1 MSRYTIPF
9 LVLSC
14 VPFFAKAQDTHIIR
28 GLDFYYLPDT
38 VWMQPG
44 DSIHFQTAGIHDMV
58 QTDSAYWAIGQAI
71 GNGGFQTV
79 IGEEV
84 TFAIDTAGTYYFVCS
99 PHGIVGMVGVLI
111 VDSMVTTSVPDGRVP
126 ELRSYPIPAQD
137 ILFVAVELLPDDRVV
152 VCDGAGRTM
161 AVPFSTNGSRTA
173 LQVAHLAPSHY
184 TFLVTT
190 AKGARKGR
198 GTFVVGPK

>member
-1 MSRYTIPF
+1 MLRCAILLLLLLCAAF
-9 LVLSC
+9 V
-14 VPFFAKAQDTHIIR
+14 AKAQSTYTIR

-44 DSIHFQTAGIHDMV
+44 DSIRFQTAGIHDMV

-79 IGEEV
+79 IGEETV
-84 TFAIDTAGTYYFVCS
+84 FSIDTAGTYYFVCS

-111 VDSMVTTSVPDGRVP
+111 VDSMVTTSIPDGRVP

-137 ILFVAVELLPDDRVV
+137 ILFVAVELEPGDRIVV
-152 VCDGAGRTM
+152 FDGAGRTM
-161 AVPFSTNGSRTA
+161 DVPLSSNGPRTA

-184 TFLVTT
+184 TFLVTS
-190 AKGARKGR
+190 ALGVRKGR
-198 GTFVVGPK
+198 GAFMIGPK